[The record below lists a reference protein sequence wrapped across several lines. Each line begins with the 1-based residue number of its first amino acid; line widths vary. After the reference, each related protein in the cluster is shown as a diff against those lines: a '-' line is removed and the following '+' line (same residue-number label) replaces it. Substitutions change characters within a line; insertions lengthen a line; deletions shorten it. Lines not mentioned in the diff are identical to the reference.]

1 MFLQRYYL
9 VGRDKSKQ
17 HWRVL
22 KIDRSEPR
30 ELYLCEDP
38 VVYTKREHLE
48 LLKTIDEGN
57 KATGGLT
64 LVTKAYGVVG
74 RFWKSNCDRA
84 VWIFLLLTFVEIYG
98 SICLCMTLFGF
109 VVDFAGFIKF
119 LKCYYMLLVTK
130 RRQVGTICGHAI
142 FTVAE
147 SRLIAV
153 PHPTVQTDVAVSQDE
168 NR

>member
-1 MFLQRYYL
+1 M
-9 VGRDKSKQ
+9 
-17 HWRVL
+17 L
-22 KIDRSEPR
+22 KIDRSEPK

-38 VVYTKREHLE
+38 VVYTKREHFE
-48 LLKTIDEGN
+48 LLETIDEGN

-64 LVTKAYGVVG
+64 RVTKAYGVVG
-74 RFWKSNCDRA
+74 RFWKINSDLA
-84 VWIFLLLTFVEIYG
+84 VWIILLLIFVEIYD
-98 SICLCMTLFGF
+98 SVRLCVTLFGI

-130 RRQVGTICGHAI
+130 RRQVGTLCGHAI